1 MIRFLIF
8 SLYSSFLLVSCAVYR
23 YPEAVGMRE
32 SEMKELN
39 TYYIDTTKAFVY
51 RAKVNAFKQDVSG
64 TLLVKALA
72 ADEHRIALVSDFGQ
86 TLFDLT
92 ISPDKDVVHFIMPD
106 LDKKFIRKEIAGI
119 FRTMTQRTFASSALM
134 FSGKQHYPVY
144 VSNDSYYLLK
154 QREVDRITKTK
165 GTKERFTVIY
175 NDVNSGIPLG
185 VTVEHQQLPITIHL
199 FLDRNQSTL

>member
-1 MIRFLIF
+1 
-8 SLYSSFLLVSCAVYR
+8 
-23 YPEAVGMRE
+23 
-32 SEMKELN
+32 
-39 TYYIDTTKAFVY
+39 
-51 RAKVNAFKQDVSG
+51 
-64 TLLVKALA
+64 
-72 ADEHRIALVSDFGQ
+72 
-86 TLFDLT
+86 
-92 ISPDKDVVHFIMPD
+92 
-106 LDKKFIRKEIAGI
+106 
-119 FRTMTQRTFASSALM
+119 MTQRTFASSALM

-199 FLDRNQSTL
+199 FLDRNQSTLYRQYGYDIRRFLPHRTHYPHDRYQLSCSDPA